1 VHRTLFRGGLVMAD
15 AYQVP
20 AVLDILV
27 GDGTILDVRADLD
40 AADADEIHDLRADV
54 VLPAFVDAHAH
65 VTETALLMSGVD
77 LTTCR
82 SVDDV
87 LVMVDLQARKSP
99 EPAIL
104 GHGWDELELAERRP
118 PTAAEIERRVP
129 GRVVYLSRVDVHSAV
144 VSGTLADHA
153 GLRGLPGWDE
163 SGRVERDAHH
173 AARDWTRS
181 RIAPAAR
188 ERLQR
193 TALRRALEQGI
204 AYVHEMSAPHVA
216 PEDDLVSLATL
227 ADDGDPRPRV
237 VPYRGT
243 LVRDAAEA
251 RDVAKRFRDR
261 GVDLA
266 GLAGDLV
273 VDGAVGS
280 RTACFHADYH
290 DAPGHRGH
298 LYLDAEQIAAHV
310 AACTRAGLQAGFHV
324 IGDAAVTEA
333 VEGFVLAAADVGAD
347 AVRAAR
353 HRLEHVEAVTER
365 DVARLA
371 ALGLLASVQP
381 AFDAAWGGP
390 DGMYATRLGP
400 ARAARLN
407 PFAGFVAGG
416 VPLALGS
423 DSPVTPFDPWG
434 AVRAC
439 VLHQEPAHRISLSQA
454 IHAHTAGG
462 HLAAGRDGG
471 VLRPGAEATFTVWRS
486 VEQKPGLPDLA
497 AGEEPPECVLTVVAG
512 RIGWVG

>member
-1 VHRTLFRGGLVMAD
+1 VHRILFRGGLVMTD

-20 AVLDILV
+20 AVLDLLV

-40 AADADEIHDLRADV
+40 PADADEVHDLQADF

-65 VTETALLMSGVD
+65 VTETALLMTGVD
-77 LTTCR
+77 LSTCR

-87 LVMVDLQARKSP
+87 LFHVDLQSRKNPGSP
-99 EPAIL
+99 IL
-104 GHGWDELELAERRP
+104 GHGWDELALAERRP
-118 PTAAEIERRVP
+118 PTASEIERRVP
-129 GRVVYLSRVDVHSAV
+129 GRIVYLSRVDVHSAV
-144 VSGTLADHA
+144 VSRTLADRA
-153 GLRGLPGWDE
+153 GLSGLPGWDG

-181 RIAPAAR
+181 RIRPAAR

-193 TALRRALEQGI
+193 AALRAALEQGI

-216 PEDDLVSLATL
+216 PEDDLVSLVTL
-227 ADDGDPRPRV
+227 PDDGDPRPRV

-243 LVRDAAEA
+243 LVADAAEA
-251 RDVAKRFRDR
+251 RDLAKRFRER

-280 RTACFHADYH
+280 RTARFHADYH

-298 LYLDAEQIAAHV
+298 LYLDAEQIGAHV

-324 IGDAAVTEA
+324 IGDAAVTEV
-333 VEGFVLAAADVGAD
+333 VEGFALAAADVGAD
-347 AVRAAR
+347 AIRAAR
-353 HRLEHVEAVTER
+353 HRLEHVEAVTGR

-371 ALGLLASVQP
+371 ALGVLASVQP

-390 DGMYATRLGP
+390 GGMYATRLGP
-400 ARAARLN
+400 ARAAGLN
-407 PFAGFVAGG
+407 PFAGFAAAGVA
-416 VPLALGS
+416 LALGS

-434 AVRAC
+434 AIRAC
-439 VLHQEPAHRISLSQA
+439 LLHQEPAHRISMSQA

-486 VEQKPGLPDLA
+486 VEEKLGLPDLTV
-497 AGEEPPECVLTVVAG
+497 GEEPPECALTVVAG
-512 RIGWVG
+512 RIGWVS